1 MFYAKVI
8 YIVPWI
14 IVLMQYW
21 TIFFTKLI
29 SSKKTKMEIRQ
40 SDAWLRNDLH
50 NGTLEN
56 LLVVLLK
63 VIGWLL
69 CRDGVYQIEA
79 DE

>member
-1 MFYAKVI
+1 
-8 YIVPWI
+8 
-14 IVLMQYW
+14 
-21 TIFFTKLI
+21 
-29 SSKKTKMEIRQ
+29 MEIRQ